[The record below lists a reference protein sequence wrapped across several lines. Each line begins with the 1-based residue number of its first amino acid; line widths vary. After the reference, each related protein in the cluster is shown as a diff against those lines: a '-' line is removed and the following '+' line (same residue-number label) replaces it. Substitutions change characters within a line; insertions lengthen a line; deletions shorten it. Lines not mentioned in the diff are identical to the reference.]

1 MLVEAR
7 DLGVLQ
13 CHLSGGEPLLRRD
26 LVEIVAAAHDL
37 GLYTN
42 LVTSALGLSRPKAE
56 QLRAAGLDHVQV
68 SIQADEPAVSD
79 RIAGTPSF
87 RRKIEAM
94 GVVKELGWPLTVN
107 VVLHRQ
113 NIDRVAAVLELAEE
127 VGADRVELANTQYY
141 GWAWRNR
148 DALLPSRAQLEA
160 AEVVV
165 RAARERLRDRMD
177 VIYVIPDYYSRY
189 PKPCMGGWASRQL
202 TVTPNGDV
210 LPCPAAQSLPLPRAS
225 VRDDP
230 LDRIWAESPVMTAFR
245 GTDWMPDPCRS
256 CDRRE
261 LDFGGCR
268 CQAFQLTGDAARTD
282 PVCHLS
288 PDHDLVA
295 RGGRGRE
302 RGLAERR
309 SPADPAPAPARPQPP
324 NTNGSATAAMIR
336 VTPLSRS
343 GRIRT
348 RRAAARP
355 TRSPTSDITAVMTP
369 KTAAENT
376 GENPSIPRLAP
387 ANRLSRLSVNGM
399 PNSAHGWSSSS
410 GSGLRRAEMTRYRPY
425 TPRATAPTISATSPT
440 ASPISRPIINPIS
453 GMIPSHSP
461 KVSATCTARFRPNGT
476 VPRAID
482 TRKLSRLSTKP
493 RMSTSQIMA
502 IPPVDD
508 DRRRQERLCLG

>member
-42 LVTSALGLSRPKAE
+42 LVTSALGLSRPKRAE

-87 RRKIEAM
+87 APQDRGDAAL
-94 GVVKELGWPLTVN
+94 VKELGWPLTVN

-113 NIDRVAAVLELAEE
+113 NIDRVAAVLRARR
-127 VGADRVELANTQYY
+127 GGRART
-141 GWAWRNR
+141 GWSWPT
-148 DALLPSRAQLEA
+148 PSTTAGPGVIVTRCCRAGLSWSA

-165 RAARERLRDRMD
+165 RAARERLQDRMD

-189 PKPCMGGWASRQL
+189 PKPCMGGWAARQL
-202 TVTPNGDV
+202 TVTPERRRPA
-210 LPCPAAQSLPLPRAS
+210 LPGRAVPAVAAGQRARRPAGRGS
-225 VRDDP
+225 GPSRRSS
-230 LDRIWAESPVMTAFR
+230 DRFR

-288 PDHDLVA
+288 PDHGLVA
-295 RGGRGRE
+295 RAVE
-302 RGLAERR
+302 AAN
-309 SPADPAPAPARPQPP
+309 AD
-324 NTNGSATAAMIR
+324 
-336 VTPLSRS
+336 SRS
-343 GRIRT
+343 GDL
-348 RRAAARP
+348 P
-355 TRSPTSDITAVMTP
+355 L
-369 KTAAENT
+369 
-376 GENPSIPRLAP
+376 IPRPHRPGLSPRTP
-387 ANRLSRLSVNGM
+387 AAT
-399 PNSAHGWSSSS
+399 PP
-410 GSGLRRAEMTRYRPY
+410 RR
-425 TPRATAPTISATSPT
+425 
-440 ASPISRPIINPIS
+440 
-453 GMIPSHSP
+453 
-461 KVSATCTARFRPNGT
+461 
-476 VPRAID
+476 
-482 TRKLSRLSTKP
+482 
-493 RMSTSQIMA
+493 
-502 IPPVDD
+502 
-508 DRRRQERLCLG
+508 